1 MAYIVEEVRDFSK
14 GTVTTVEDHAISR
27 GAASRTRN
35 MINLGDSFELVPG
48 AQILG
53 TPLAASGRVAGLGI
67 AQDVEGND
75 RLARV
80 RDTNLEI
87 WNPDTE
93 AWDVAKNNLT
103 DDVDT
108 GIFGYR
114 TPAGAFML
122 ITSVSDG
129 PLRINLVNPTSVK
142 DLYAAGT
149 NYRGIFPVYSNRGYV
164 VGREGYETTI
174 YASHIDDDFPYTAVN
189 NENIGTGDGVTTT
202 FTDTLANTL
211 VAARTVVV
219 TAGAVTG
226 TDDGEGNITGSG
238 IASGTINYTTGAIS
252 VTFSVAPAG
261 AAAVEC
267 DYSYET
273 PNSDGITD
281 FTYSGTRLAGEG
293 DLIFQFDGSDPA
305 KFIAE
310 FRGTKYVFHER
321 SIWTIEFNDD
331 DTSVVNKVYRTN
343 TGAASWRSVL
353 PTNDGLAYADQSNP
367 DKPVLRFL
375 RYSELAGTEVPE
387 EISVNVD
394 LTGYNFDDG
403 CSVEW
408 EDFYIW
414 CCKSPGAEAN
424 DTMLYY
430 NTRWKTID
438 FGDGNWRCFARGKDA
453 LYAGSSLSG
462 DVYQLFVGY
471 DMDDIDIIGEWESRD
486 DDLDIVELKKC
497 KKFVIEGDMFRA
509 QAGRVEASYDEEDW
523 VTIDTVT
530 EDDFLQ
536 GSGSTAYGAL
546 LYGSSSG
553 SSGIP
558 TYRFLKEMRFGQS
571 KFMRVK
577 IRFVFYGSGYGRVKM
592 YTFKDI
598 RKKGFKL
605 PTKFR

>member
-1 MAYIVEEVRDFSK
+1 M
-14 GTVTTVEDHAISR
+14 IS
-27 GAASRTRN
+27 
-35 MINLGDSFELVPG
+35 LGDSFEIVPG
-48 AQILG
+48 AVILG

-67 AQDVEGND
+67 AQDVNGDD

-80 RDTNLEI
+80 RDTYLEI
-87 WNPDTE
+87 WNPDTDS
-93 AWDVAKNNLT
+93 WDVAKNNLT

-108 GIFGYR
+108 GIFGFR

-122 ITSVSDG
+122 ITSASDG

-142 DLYAAGT
+142 DLYDAAR
-149 NYRGIFPVYSNRGYV
+149 NYRGIFPIYSNRGHV
-164 VGREGYETTI
+164 VARTGFETTV
-174 YASHIDDDFPYTAVN
+174 YSSYIDNDFPYTAVS
-189 NENIGTGDGVTTT
+189 NENIGTGDGVTVT
-202 FTDTLANTL
+202 FTDTLTNGL
-211 VAARTVVV
+211 VSARTVVV

-226 TDDGEGNITGSG
+226 TDDGEGNITGTG

-252 VTFSVAPAG
+252 VTFSAAPAG

-273 PNSDGITD
+273 PNTEGVTD
-281 FTYSGTRLAGEG
+281 FTYNTPRQAGEG
-293 DLIFQFDGSDPA
+293 DVTLQFDGSDPTVM
-305 KFIAE
+305 INE

-321 SIWTIEFNDD
+321 SIWTIVFNDD
-331 DTSVVNKVYRTN
+331 DTSVVNKVYRQN
-343 TGAASWRSVL
+343 TGAASWRSIIT
-353 PTNDGLAYADQSNP
+353 TNDGIAYADQANP

-375 RYSELAGTEVPE
+375 RYSEVADTEIPE

-394 LTGYNFDDG
+394 LTGYNFDDACG
-403 CSVEW
+403 IEW
-408 EDFYIW
+408 EDFLIW

-424 DTMLYY
+424 DTMIYY
-430 NTRWKTID
+430 NTRWKTVD

-471 DMDDIDIIGEWESRD
+471 DLDDIDIIGEWEAKD
-486 DDLDIVELKKC
+486 DDLDIIELKKC
-497 KKFVIEGDMFRA
+497 KKFVLEGDMHDT
-509 QAGRVEASYDEEDW
+509 QELRVEASYDEESW

-530 EDDFLQ
+530 ASDFLQ
-536 GSGSTAYGAL
+536 GSTSTAYGAL
-546 LYGSSSG
+546 LYGASG
-553 SSGIP
+553 GSGGVP
-558 TYRFLKEMRFGQS
+558 TKRFLKEMRFGQS

-577 IRFVFYGSGYGRVKM
+577 VRFVFYGTGYGRVKM